1 MRTNRCYFYFAF
13 QGEWYKTDMSSV
25 DGVDLWYY
33 LQEMGEGLYSSR
45 KD

>member
-1 MRTNRCYFYFAF
+1 MF

-33 LQEMGEGLYSSR
+33 LQEMGEGLYDDAGNR
-45 KD
+45 K